1 MTTTL
6 SNVTVGAPI
15 AAPAAAAAPVAPALL
30 PAAVAAKPN
39 DGVTIIDDKTAVV
52 VDSAGHSLK
61 VRRPSAIEKMRIL
74 RIVGAEGSDN
84 NRYVGYATLAAA
96 VREIDGVPV
105 AFPFSL
111 VALEA
116 TVTRLDEEGLAAVG
130 KALMALTPALDT
142 EAVRGL

>member
-1 MTTTL
+1 
-6 SNVTVGAPI
+6 
-15 AAPAAAAAPVAPALL
+15 
-30 PAAVAAKPN
+30 
-39 DGVTIIDDKTAVV
+39 
-52 VDSAGHSLK
+52 
-61 VRRPSAIEKMRIL
+61 MRIL

-142 EAVRGL
+142 AGRPGFVSGPLRTVAWLVRNGLSYQEAIEMDETEAWALSIIFGEFEGGEFDFDHWTWRERRA